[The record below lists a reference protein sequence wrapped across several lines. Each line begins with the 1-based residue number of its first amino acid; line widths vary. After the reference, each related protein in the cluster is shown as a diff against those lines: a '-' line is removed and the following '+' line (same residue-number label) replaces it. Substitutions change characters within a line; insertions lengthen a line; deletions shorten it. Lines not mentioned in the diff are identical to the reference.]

1 MLSFPALTPPPYQKN
16 QELWLPKG
24 ICMPFKGIGGRRARQ
39 DNRVIEI
46 VFYEDHECI
55 LDKLPKTNLEKVT

>member
-1 MLSFPALTPPPYQKN
+1 
-16 QELWLPKG
+16 
-24 ICMPFKGIGGRRARQ
+24 MPFKGIGGRRARQ